1 MSDETSEN
9 IKCSYT
15 GFVCHRLKKEDSEY
29 CAMHFDINNTEGG
42 SGICSYI
49 SDNTGKRCL
58 LPLNKNDELQNRF
71 CHMHNKTSEDYLG
84 RKLVPESYLND
95 FKQVFSNI
103 SRFKD
108 PRFGDFDPTLIRQ
121 LSHDIMKYDV
131 DPEYFSL
138 DDPVPIDDVLTDE
151 EYYKKQIFH
160 ANRNLEAWK
169 NKIASVEQQ
178 KQILENKY
186 KELIVDGKLK
196 SIKDKT
202 IKKRDKAIF
211 QNSIFSH
218 KDLKL
223 IRKIKKIKSSD
234 KSKDLTNTCKYE
246 LDGIRCVKKVPEFLK
261 YCPLHFS
268 QNFCQTNFFY
278 YGCFDNTDENVST
291 EDSCFKNFNGN
302 KSLNQSSNYKD
313 EVDKLFEKLDEE
325 VEKLDKL
332 SSCENNQQET
342 HSSASKEVNN
352 KSLQIESTPKKSFSL
367 DLFDKETLFYH
378 KKDKICSHSDSS
390 SSSLVGCA
398 NNRSFYPN
406 DDLNSRSSKSSIVS
420 LTTDNCSPTDT
431 PKIDNLEV
439 THKNLS
445 ENINS
450 PKTKD
455 HTKIKTNIIM

>member
-1 MSDETSEN
+1 MSNKTSQK

-29 CAMHFDINNTEGG
+29 CAMHFDINSTEGG

-58 LPLNKNDELQNRF
+58 MPLNKNDDIQNRF
-71 CHMHNKTSEDYLG
+71 CHMHNKTSEDYLV

-108 PRFGDFDPTLIRQ
+108 PRLGDFDPTIIRH
-121 LSHDIMKYDV
+121 LSHDIMKYDI
-131 DPEYFSL
+131 DPEYFL
-138 DDPVPIDDVLTDE
+138 LNDPVPIDDVLTDE

-160 ANRNLEAWK
+160 ASRNLEKWK
-169 NKIASVEQQ
+169 IKIASLEQQ
-178 KQILENKY
+178 KQVLENKY
-186 KELIVDGKLK
+186 KDLVFSGKLK

-211 QNSIFSH
+211 QNSIYSH

-223 IRKIKKIKSSD
+223 IKKIKKIKRLD

-246 LDGIRCVKKVPEFLK
+246 LDGIRCFKKVPEFLK

-268 QNFCQTNFFY
+268 KNFCHSNFFY
-278 YGCFDNTDENVST
+278 YGCFDKADENFST

-313 EVDKLFEKLDEE
+313 ELDKLFEKLDEE
-325 VEKLDKL
+325 VEKVDKL
-332 SSCENNQQET
+332 FSSENNQKET
-342 HSSASKEVNN
+342 CSSVSKEVTK
-352 KSLQIESTPKKSFSL
+352 KSIQIESTPVKSFSL
-367 DLFDKETLFYH
+367 KLFDEETLCH
-378 KKDKICSHSDSS
+378 KKDKICFHSDSS
-390 SSSLVGCA
+390 SSSLAEIKIGLVDYA
-398 NNRSFYPN
+398 NNRSFYLN
-406 DDLNSRSSKSSIVS
+406 DDLNLRSSKTSNVS
-420 LTTDNCSPTDT
+420 PTTDKFLPTET
-431 PKIDNLEV
+431 LITDNLEV
-439 THKNLS
+439 THKKLS
-445 ENINS
+445 ENIDL
-450 PKTKD
+450 PTTKD
-455 HTKIKTNIIM
+455 Y